1 LAAVIRP
8 IAMFSRL
15 FKKDEAFYDLLES
28 SASEA
33 RHCAILLKD
42 VLAHLGGDSSAQL
55 EDIRQSRR
63 KHKKLAQ
70 EITERLC
77 RTFVTPLDRED
88 IEGLSS
94 ALHKI
99 PKTVEKIAE
108 RLVLCPVKFTSDIVS
123 KQVTLLD
130 QATNEVSG
138 LVGGLRKK
146 ISLEQTQDMQD
157 RLQHIEGDGDKM
169 LMDLLRQLYNQQV
182 DPIEVI
188 ILKDLYEM
196 LERAIDRCRDAG
208 NVVFQMVLKYS

>member
-1 LAAVIRP
+1 ML
-8 IAMFSRL
+8 SRL
-15 FKKDEAFYDLLES
+15 FKKDEAFYDLLEA
-28 SASEA
+28 SAAEA

-55 EDIRQSRR
+55 ETIRQSRR

-88 IEGLSS
+88 IESLSS

-99 PKTVEKIAE
+99 PKTIEKIAE
-108 RLVLCPVKFTSDIVS
+108 RLAVCPVKFTSDIVS
-123 KQVTLLD
+123 QQVSLLD
-130 QATNEVSG
+130 QGTNEVTG
-138 LVGGLRKK
+138 MVGGLRKK

-157 RLQHIEGDGDKM
+157 RLQHIEGDGDRM
-169 LMDLLRQLYNQQV
+169 LMNLLRQLYNQQA

>member
-1 LAAVIRP
+1 MLN
-8 IAMFSRL
+8 RL
-15 FKKDEAFYDLLES
+15 FKKDEAFYDLLEG
-28 SASEA
+28 SAAEA
-33 RHCAILLKD
+33 RHCAILLND

-55 EDIRQSRR
+55 EAIRQSRR
-63 KHKKLAQ
+63 KHKKLSQ

-88 IEGLSS
+88 IESLST
-94 ALHKI
+94 ALNKI

-108 RLVLCPVKFTSDIVS
+108 RLAVCPVKFTSDIVS
-123 KQVTLLD
+123 KQVSLLD
-130 QATNEVSG
+130 QATNQVTG
-138 LVGGLRKK
+138 LVGGLRRKM
-146 ISLEQTQDMQD
+146 SLEQTQDLQD

-169 LMDLLRQLYNQQV
+169 LMDLLRQLYNQQA

>member
-1 LAAVIRP
+1 
-8 IAMFSRL
+8 MFGRL
-15 FKKDEAFYDLLES
+15 FKKDEAFYDLLEA
-28 SASEA
+28 SAAET

-42 VLAHLGGDSSAQL
+42 VLSHLGGDSSAQI
-55 EDIRQSRR
+55 ENIRQSRR

-88 IEGLSS
+88 IESLSS

-108 RLVLCPVKFTSDIVS
+108 RMAVCPVKFTSDIVS

-138 LVGGLRKK
+138 MVAGLRKK
-146 ISLEQTQDMQD
+146 VGVEQIQDMQD

-169 LMDLLRQLYNQQV
+169 LMDLLRQLYNQKV
-182 DPIEVI
+182 EPIEVI

-208 NVVFQMVLKYS
+208 NVVFQVVLKYS